1 MKFKIQDLSAKD
13 RYKFLTGSVVPRP
26 IAWIT
31 TRNSDESI
39 NLAPFSY
46 FSLVATEVPTVSVAI
61 NRNKGKLKDTSKNL
75 LQTRECV
82 IHIAN
87 HEFVEAMN
95 ASSMTLPY
103 GESEVSKLNLETQS
117 SVMIETPSLK
127 DVKIKLE
134 TVLFSHQEI
143 ENEDGVCT
151 DMFLLK
157 VLHLDIDDS
166 IFIQENRYID
176 VNKFGPIA
184 RLAGNQFA
192 EIKPVFTL
200 KRPK

>member
-1 MKFKIQDLSAKD
+1 MKFNTHELSAKD
-13 RYKFLTGSVVPRP
+13 RYKLLTGSVIPRP

-31 TRNSDESI
+31 TRNTDDSI
-39 NLAPFSY
+39 NLAPFSF
-46 FSLVATEVPTVSVAI
+46 FSLVSTEVPIVSVAI
-61 NRNKGKLKDTSKNL
+61 NRSNGKLKDTSKNL

-87 HEFVEAMN
+87 HEHVEAMN
-95 ASSMTLPY
+95 ESSMTLSY
-103 GESEVSKLNLETQS
+103 GESEVSKVNLETQS
-117 SVMIETPSLK
+117 STMIDTLSLK

-151 DMFLLK
+151 DLFLLK

-166 IFIQENRYID
+166 IFMQENQYID

>member
-1 MKFKIQDLSAKD
+1 MKFNTHELSAKD
-13 RYKFLTGSVVPRP
+13 RYKLLTGSVVPRP

-31 TRNSDESI
+31 TRNTDDSI
-39 NLAPFSY
+39 NLAPFSF
-46 FSLVATEVPTVSVAI
+46 FSLVSTEVPIVSVAI
-61 NRNKGKLKDTSKNL
+61 NRSNGKLKDTSKNL

-87 HEFVEAMN
+87 HEHVEAMN
-95 ASSMTLPY
+95 ESSMTLSY
-103 GESEVSKLNLETQS
+103 GESEVSKVNLETQS
-117 SVMIETPSLK
+117 STMIDTLSLK

-151 DMFLLK
+151 DLFLLK

-166 IFIQENRYID
+166 IFMQENQYID

>member
-1 MKFKIQDLSAKD
+1 MKFNTHELSAKD
-13 RYKFLTGSVVPRP
+13 RYKLLTGSVVPRP

-31 TRNSDESI
+31 TRNTDDSI
-39 NLAPFSY
+39 NLAPFSF
-46 FSLVATEVPTVSVAI
+46 FSLVSTEVPIVSVAI
-61 NRNKGKLKDTSKNL
+61 NQSNGKLKDTSKNL

-87 HEFVEAMN
+87 HEHVEAMN
-95 ASSMTLPY
+95 ESSMTLSY
-103 GESEVSKLNLETQS
+103 GESEVSKVNLETQS
-117 SVMIETPSLK
+117 STMIDTLSLK

-151 DMFLLK
+151 DLFLLK

-166 IFIQENRYID
+166 IFMQENQYID

>member
-1 MKFKIQDLSAKD
+1 MKFNTHELSAKD
-13 RYKFLTGSVVPRP
+13 RYKLLTGSVVPRP

-31 TRNSDESI
+31 TRNTDDSI
-39 NLAPFSY
+39 NLAPFS
-46 FSLVATEVPTVSVAI
+46 FFILVSTEVPIVSVAI
-61 NRNKGKLKDTSKNL
+61 NRSNGKLKDTSKNL

-87 HEFVEAMN
+87 HEHVEAMN
-95 ASSMTLPY
+95 ESSMTLSY
-103 GESEVSKLNLETQS
+103 GESEVSKVNLETQS
-117 SVMIETPSLK
+117 STMIDTLSLK

-151 DMFLLK
+151 DLFLLK

-166 IFIQENRYID
+166 IFMQENQYID

>member
-1 MKFKIQDLSAKD
+1 MKFNTHELSAKE
-13 RYKFLTGSVVPRP
+13 RYKLLTGSVVPRP

-31 TRNSDESI
+31 TRNTDDSI
-39 NLAPFSY
+39 NLAPFSF
-46 FSLVATEVPTVSVAI
+46 FSLVSTEVPIVSVAI
-61 NRNKGKLKDTSKNL
+61 NRSNGKLKDTSKNL

-87 HEFVEAMN
+87 HEHVEAMN
-95 ASSMTLPY
+95 ESSMTLSY
-103 GESEVSKLNLETQS
+103 GESEVSKVNLETQS
-117 SVMIETPSLK
+117 STMIDTLSLK

-151 DMFLLK
+151 DLFLLK

-166 IFIQENRYID
+166 IFMQENQYID

>member
-1 MKFKIQDLSAKD
+1 M
-13 RYKFLTGSVVPRP
+13 
-26 IAWIT
+26 
-31 TRNSDESI
+31 
-39 NLAPFSY
+39 
-46 FSLVATEVPTVSVAI
+46 
-61 NRNKGKLKDTSKNL
+61 
-75 LQTRECV
+75 